1 MFQSEHLQEKWAPL
15 LNYEGLDQIK
25 DSHRRAVTAVLLEN
39 QEKFLREQS
48 AFDNGSMS
56 MLMESPTN
64 SGNAAGASGAFGGGA
79 TAAGPVAGFDP
90 VLISLIRRSMP
101 NLIAYDVAGVQPM
114 SGPTGLIFA
123 MRSRYTN
130 QSGTE
135 TFFNEVDSAFS
146 GQDAGRDE
154 EGGFTAG
161 NSGMGTTAQSGTNPS
176 VLNPVASAS
185 SIGYNVGQ
193 GMQTGDAENLDGTG
207 SDAFNQ
213 MAFSIEKV
221 TVTAKSRALKA
232 EYSLELAQDLKAIH
246 GLNAEAEL
254 ANILSTEILAEINRE
269 VIRTIYKVAEQG
281 AVQNTATAGIFD
293 LDVDSNGRWSV
304 EKFKGLLFQIERD
317 ANAIAQ
323 RTRRGKGNVIL
334 CSADVASAL
343 TMAGVLDYTP
353 ALNANLNVDDT
364 GNTFAGVLQGKYR
377 VYIDPYAANLT
388 AGNASPGN
396 QYYVVGYK
404 GTSPYDAGIFYCPY
418 VPLQMV
424 RAVGENSFQPKI
436 GFKTR
441 YGMVANP
448 FAEGTNQGL
457 GSLNVNA
464 NRYYRRVA
472 VKNLM

>member
-1 MFQSEHLQEKWAPL
+1 MAGGSGGQEST
-15 LNYEGLDQIK
+15 E
-25 DSHRRAVTAVLLEN
+25 
-39 QEKFLREQS
+39 
-48 AFDNGSMS
+48 AF
-56 MLMESPTN
+56 
-64 SGNAAGASGAFGGGA
+64 
-79 TAAGPVAGFDP
+79 
-90 VLISLIRRSMP
+90 
-101 NLIAYDVAGVQPM
+101 Y
-114 SGPTGLIFA
+114 
-123 MRSRYTN
+123 
-130 QSGTE
+130 
-135 TFFNEVDSAFS
+135 NEPDSAFS
-146 GQDAGRDE
+146 GQNKTFGLSE
-154 EGGFTAG
+154 GFTD
-161 NSGMGTTAQSGTNPS
+161 SQVGMGTTNQAGNNPAA
-176 VLNPVASAS
+176 LNPVGTAS
-185 SIGYNVGQ
+185 SIDNSYNVGQ
-193 GMQTGDAENLDGTG
+193 GMATNEAEGLGDGD
-207 SDAFNQ
+207 DAFNQ

-281 AVQNTATAGIFD
+281 AVQNVATPGIFD

-323 RTRRGKGNVIL
+323 RTRRGKGNIIM

-353 ALNANLNVDDT
+353 ALNANLQVDPA

-377 VYIDPYAANLT
+377 VYIDPYSANIGGATQAANT
-388 AGNASPGN
+388 SPGN

-404 GTSPYDAGIFYCPY
+404 GSSPYDAGIFYCPY

-441 YGMVANP
+441 YGLVANP
-448 FAEGTNQGL
+448 FADGKGQGMGRL
-457 GSLNVNA
+457 GINT